1 MENQLYDQ
9 QYLKLCY
16 IADKEGRAFARTA
29 LEYFADRESP
39 QIFLN
44 SLFYNHSIMES
55 DQFAVYLGLMYE
67 FIGQEMPDDMDCY
80 IVMDQESN
88 IFFSYFLTTLLRTIL
103 NQAGGD
109 HPCPAM

>member
-1 MENQLYDQ
+1 
-9 QYLKLCY
+9 
-16 IADKEGRAFARTA
+16 
-29 LEYFADRESP
+29 
-39 QIFLN
+39 
-44 SLFYNHSIMES
+44 
-55 DQFAVYLGLMYE
+55 
-67 FIGQEMPDDMDCY
+67 MDCY